1 MEEVKFDFQAMI
13 KQIKD
18 EAALEILRAFA
29 PNKHEADKIVNAMR
43 VFIRN
48 GVSIETAIKITV
60 ELAEALGT
68 NTNEE

>member
-1 MEEVKFDFQAMI
+1 MEEVKFDFQAVI
-13 KQIKD
+13 QQIKD
-18 EAALEILRAFA
+18 EAMLETLRAFT
-29 PNKHEADKIVNAMR
+29 PNKHEADKVVNAMR

-48 GVSIETAIKITV
+48 GVSIETAIKIAA

>member
-13 KQIKD
+13 QQIKD
-18 EAALEILRAFA
+18 EATLKILRAFA

-48 GVSIETAIKITV
+48 GVSVETAIKITA

>member
-1 MEEVKFDFQAMI
+1 MGEVKFDFQAVI
-13 KQIKD
+13 QQIKD
-18 EAALEILRAFA
+18 EAMLETLRAFS
-29 PNKHEADKIVNAMR
+29 PNKHEADKVVNAMR

-48 GVSIETAIKITV
+48 GVSIETAIKIAA

>member
-1 MEEVKFDFQAMI
+1 MEEVKFDFQAAI
-13 KQIKD
+13 QQIKD
-18 EAALEILRAFA
+18 EAMLEMIRAFA
-29 PNKHEADKIVNAMR
+29 PDKDEADTFVNAIR

-48 GVSIETAIKITV
+48 GVSIETAIKIAA

>member
-1 MEEVKFDFQAMI
+1 MEEVKIDFQAVI
-13 KQIKD
+13 QQIKD
-18 EAALEILRAFA
+18 EATLEILRAFA

-48 GVSIETAIKITV
+48 GVSIETAIKIAA
-60 ELAEALGT
+60 ELTEALGT

>member
-1 MEEVKFDFQAMI
+1 MGEVKFDFQAVI
-13 KQIKD
+13 QQIKD
-18 EAALEILRAFA
+18 EAMLETLRAFS
-29 PNKHEADKIVNAMR
+29 PNKHEADKVVNAMR

-48 GVSIETAIKITV
+48 GVSIETAIKITA

>member
-13 KQIKD
+13 QQIKD
-18 EAALEILRAFA
+18 EAMLEMLCAFA
-29 PNKHEADKIVNAMR
+29 QDKDEADTLVNSMR

-48 GVSIETAIKITV
+48 GVSIETALKIAA
-60 ELAEALGT
+60 ELGEVLGT

>member
-1 MEEVKFDFQAMI
+1 MEEVKFDFQAVI
-13 KQIKD
+13 QQIKD
-18 EAALEILRAFA
+18 EAMLETLRAFT
-29 PNKHEADKIVNAMR
+29 PNKHEADKVVNAMR

-48 GVSIETAIKITV
+48 GVGIETAIKIAA

>member
-1 MEEVKFDFQAMI
+1 MEEVKFDFQAVI
-13 KQIKD
+13 QQIKD
-18 EAALEILRAFA
+18 EATLEILRAFA
-29 PNKHEADKIVNAMR
+29 PNKHEADKVVNAMR

-48 GVSIETAIKITV
+48 GVSIETAIKIAA

>member
-1 MEEVKFDFQAMI
+1 MEEVKFDFQAAI

-18 EAALEILRAFA
+18 EATLEILRAFA
-29 PNKHEADKIVNAMR
+29 PNKHEADKIANAMR

-48 GVSIETAIKITV
+48 GVSIETAIKIAA
-60 ELAEALGT
+60 ELAEVLGT

>member
-1 MEEVKFDFQAMI
+1 MEEVKFDFQAAI
-13 KQIKD
+13 QQIKD
-18 EAALEILRAFA
+18 EATLEILRAFA

-48 GVSIETAIKITV
+48 GVSIETAIKIAA
-60 ELAEALGT
+60 ELAEVLGT

>member
-1 MEEVKFDFQAMI
+1 MGEVKFDFQAMI
-13 KQIKD
+13 QQIKD
-18 EAALEILRAFA
+18 EAMLETLRVFS
-29 PNKHEADKIVNAMR
+29 PNKHEADKVVNAMR

-48 GVSIETAIKITV
+48 GVSIETAIKIAA

>member
-1 MEEVKFDFQAMI
+1 MEEVKFDFQAAI
-13 KQIKD
+13 QQIKD
-18 EAALEILRAFA
+18 EATLEVLRAFA

-48 GVSIETAIKITV
+48 GVSIETAIKIAA
-60 ELAEALGT
+60 ELAEVLGT

>member
-1 MEEVKFDFQAMI
+1 MEEIKFDFQAMI
-13 KQIKD
+13 QQIKD

-29 PNKHEADKIVNAMR
+29 PNKHEADKIANAMR

-48 GVSIETAIKITV
+48 GVSIETAIKIV
-60 ELAEALGT
+60 AELAEALGT

>member
-1 MEEVKFDFQAMI
+1 MEEVKFDFQAAI
-13 KQIKD
+13 QQIKD
-18 EAALEILRAFA
+18 EATLEILRAFA

-60 ELAEALGT
+60 ELAEDLGT

>member
-1 MEEVKFDFQAMI
+1 MEEVKFDFQALI

-18 EAALEILRAFA
+18 EAMLEMLRTFA
-29 PNKHEADKIVNAMR
+29 QDKDEADTFVNAIR

-48 GVSIETAIKITV
+48 GVSIETAIKIAV
-60 ELAEALGT
+60 ELGEVLGT

>member
-1 MEEVKFDFQAMI
+1 MEEVKFDFQAVI
-13 KQIKD
+13 QQIKD
-18 EAALEILRAFA
+18 EATLEILRAFA

-60 ELAEALGT
+60 ELAETLGT